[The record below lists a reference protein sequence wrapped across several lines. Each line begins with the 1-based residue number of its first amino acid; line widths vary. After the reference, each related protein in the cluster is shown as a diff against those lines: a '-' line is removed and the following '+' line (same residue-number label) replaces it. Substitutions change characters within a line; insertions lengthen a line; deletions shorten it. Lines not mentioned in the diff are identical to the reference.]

1 MRTKEWSSQVK
12 ANAKK
17 LNFGKRDEQ
26 GSDAERRTA
35 SKSEKKRKKLRKR
48 ASTPRLCVCIQRN
61 RDN

>member
-35 SKSEKKRKKLRKR
+35 SKSKKKEKTKKKSFYAKALRLYTKKER
-48 ASTPRLCVCIQRN
+48 
-61 RDN
+61 

>member
-35 SKSEKKRKKLRKR
+35 SKSEKKG
-48 ASTPRLCVCIQRN
+48 RN
-61 RDN
+61 